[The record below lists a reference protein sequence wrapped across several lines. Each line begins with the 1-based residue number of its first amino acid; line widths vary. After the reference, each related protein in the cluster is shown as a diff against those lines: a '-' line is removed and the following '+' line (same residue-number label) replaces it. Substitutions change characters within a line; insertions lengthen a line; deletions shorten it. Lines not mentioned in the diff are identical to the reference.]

1 MKLELSE
8 EQAAVLVE
16 ALDLYSRCL
25 IGQFE
30 EVGQVALLYS
40 VNMLDSEV
48 RQSTYSDNPA
58 TYIAHK
64 PDKKAWDAHHD
75 FTDTIRKLKQE
86 YLGIHSN
93 GSYGIHSEEVHDSAR
108 VAYDVLQVV
117 RHHLAWGRHKG
128 DCVMGTLG
136 VSFDTPVQT
145 SKIGLPKIVEDLK

>member
-1 MKLELSE
+1 MKIELSD

-25 IGQFE
+25 IGQLE
-30 EVGQVALLYS
+30 EVGQVALLYN

-48 RQSTYSDNPA
+48 RNSTYSDNPA

-64 PDKKAWDAHHD
+64 PDKKAWESHHD
-75 FTDTIRKLKQE
+75 FSDAIRKLK
-86 YLGIHSN
+86 YSLLGIHRN
-93 GSYGIHSEEVHDSAR
+93 GSYGIHSECVHDNAR

-117 RHHLAWGRHKG
+117 RNYLAWKNYKG

-136 VSFDTPVQT
+136 VSFDKPVQT
-145 SKIGLPKIVEDLK
+145 SKQQLPKVS

>member
-1 MKLELSE
+1 MKLELSD

-30 EVGQVALLYS
+30 EVGQAAILYN

-48 RQSTYSDNPA
+48 RRSNKQIYTVS
-58 TYIAHK
+58 K

-75 FTDTIRKLKQE
+75 FSDAIRKLKQDI
-86 YLGIHSN
+86 LGIHSN
-93 GSYGIHSEEVHDSAR
+93 GSYGIHSEFIHDNAR
-108 VAYDVLQVV
+108 VAFDVLQVV
-117 RHHLAWGRHKG
+117 RNFLAWKRHKDG
-128 DCVMGTLG
+128 CAMSTLG

-145 SKIGLPKIVEDLK
+145 SKQQLPRIEP